1 MVEGQMVSQ
10 TELESADAKTRDE
23 LFQKAYKI
31 TDEELEQ
38 VRSAPTRYERMVS
51 AAQLLFFR
59 SGDPKQLTSYNVAA
73 IAAPGKEWKGTK
85 TMVDYS
91 CVLSNELKHEKT
103 TREAASGLKMSSVQV
118 LRDMIGAYDGNLE
131 EAAQVWGGKITP
143 SNADWLR
150 SITIPQEIDYA
161 TSQFIGMLWGDG
173 EYSRVNSED
182 GMRMSGR
189 GCDKELYDNV
199 VSEAAKM
206 LFNLDSPVKT
216 IETKQS
222 VSLSGVKYDQTRHS
236 VYLNSKAVSTWI
248 VECLGFPKHG
258 EEFSLPKVEHDKQA
272 FLEGLFA
279 SRGMVHRLHGQGSGR
294 GICDMIS
301 YEIASHDD
309 RFMDA
314 VEGLLKELGY
324 SPKRYKNKKDGVN
337 HLHIGRNADKERIE
351 LINPRHRKTV
361 EETERYNQPDPDN
374 PIMSYDEARSLLA
387 EGLTSR
393 QIFETFNVDPEIL
406 ANASISNGKKRQ
418 FEKARAAEAEA
429 C

>member
-1 MVEGQMVSQ
+1 MVEGQMISQ
-10 TELESADAKTRDE
+10 TELESADSKKRDE
-23 LFQKAYKI
+23 MFQKAYKI

-38 VRSAPTRYERMVS
+38 VRSMETRYERMVS

-59 SGDPKQLTSYNVAA
+59 SGDPKQLTSYNIAA
-73 IAAPGKEWKGTK
+73 IAATASEWKGTK
-85 TMVDYS
+85 TMEDYS
-91 CVLSNELKHEKT
+91 CVLSSKLKREKT
-103 TREAASGLKMSSVQV
+103 AREAASGLKMSNIHV
-118 LRDMIGAYDGNLE
+118 LRDMIGAYDGNLP
-131 EAAQVWGGKITP
+131 EASEVWGGKIVP

-182 GMRMSGR
+182 GMRMGGR
-189 GCDKELYDNV
+189 GCDKELYENV

-216 IETKQS
+216 TEIKQS
-222 VSLSGVKYDQTRHS
+222 VSLRGVKYDQVRHV

-248 VECLGFPKHG
+248 VECIGFPKHD
-258 EEFSLPKVEHDKQA
+258 EKFSLPKVDYDKQA

-279 SRGMVHRLHGQGSGR
+279 STGLVDRLSGP
-294 GICDMIS
+294 ICDTVG
-301 YEIASHDD
+301 YEIVGTNEH
-309 RFMDA
+309 FVDA

-324 SPKRYKNKKDGVN
+324 SPTRYKNKENGVT
-337 HLHIGRNADKERIE
+337 HLHLGRKADRERIQ
-351 LINPRHRKTV
+351 LINPRHRKIV
-361 EETERYNQPDPDN
+361 EEKDEYNQPDPDS
-374 PIMSYDEARSLLA
+374 PLLSYDEARSLLA

-393 QIFETFNVDPEIL
+393 QIFERFNVDPEIL

-418 FEKARAAEAEA
+418 FEKVRAAEA
-429 C
+429 

>member
-1 MVEGQMVSQ
+1 MVSQ
-10 TELESADAKTRDE
+10 TKLESADSKKRDE
-23 LFQKAYKI
+23 MFQKAYKI

-59 SGDPKQLTSYNVAA
+59 SGDPKQITGYNVAA
-73 IAAPGKEWKGTK
+73 IAAPASEWKGRH

-103 TREAASGLKMSSVQV
+103 AKEATSGLKMSSIQV
-118 LRDMIGAYDGNLE
+118 LRDMIGAYDGNLP
-131 EAAQVWGGKITP
+131 EASEVWGGKIVP

-182 GMRMSGR
+182 GMRMAGR
-189 GCDKELYDNV
+189 GCDKEFYENV
-199 VSEAAKM
+199 VSEAAKL
-206 LFNLDSPVKT
+206 LFNLDSPVRTDEHKQPLRG
-216 IETKQS
+216 IE
-222 VSLSGVKYDQTRHS
+222 YDYDRHV

-258 EEFSLPKVEHDKQA
+258 DEFSLPKVEHDKQA

-279 SRGMVHRLHGQGSGR
+279 SRGMVHRQRGPGPGR
-294 GICDMIS
+294 GICDTLN
-301 YEIASHDD
+301 YEIASKDD
-309 RFMDA
+309 SFMDA

-324 SPKRYKNKKDGVN
+324 SPTRYKNKKDGVN
-337 HLHIGRNADKERIE
+337 HLHIGRKDDKERIQ

-361 EETERYNQPDPDN
+361 EETERYNQPDPDS
-374 PIMSYDEARSLLA
+374 PLLSYEEAKAFLA
-387 EGLTSR
+387 EGMTPR
-393 QIFETFNVDPEIL
+393 QIFETFNVDPAIL
-406 ANASISNGKKRQ
+406 SNASHSNGKKRQ